1 MSDMQP
7 PATDDE
13 WREFWL
19 RMNGLQ
25 PDAYR
30 EAHEWLTQA
39 NAMWR
44 EIVSRMQIDM
54 AIMSDFYKRLEAIR
68 RQYGNLDKPPRRSRV
83 AWSKRKRKRARR
95 RVTERP

>member
-30 EAHEWLTQA
+30 EARYSAWFASYRALYG
-39 NAMWR
+39 
-44 EIVSRMQIDM
+44 SR
-54 AIMSDFYKRLEAIR
+54 R
-68 RQYGNLDKPPRRSRV
+68 
-83 AWSKRKRKRARR
+83 
-95 RVTERP
+95 

>member
-1 MSDMQP
+1 MSDMQL

-25 PDAYR
+25 PDACR

-83 AWSKRKRKRARR
+83 GWSKRKRKRAKRR
-95 RVTERP
+95 A

>member
-7 PATDDE
+7 PTTDDE

-30 EAHEWLTQA
+30 EAYEWLIQA

-44 EIVSRMQIDM
+44 EIVSHMEINIDV
-54 AIMSDFYKRLEAIR
+54 MSRFYRRLEAIR
-68 RQYGNLDKPPRRSRV
+68 RRYGDLDCPPRHSRV

-95 RVTERP
+95 RSA